1 MLFAGVAV
9 LAAVAVGIAGE
20 AMRPKSPG
28 RRVLTDAGYVK
39 LANAECARTLPD
51 LRPPDSG
58 PFGQAITPT
67 QTAGQIDH
75 AADGLDSLAGRL
87 QALPASEVDRPHIN
101 SWLDDWHR
109 YAGLGHQYATFLRQH
124 GNASPGRLATDTIRL
139 ANTTDNFALA
149 NGLKDCTFFTTPQ
162 ADPSNGF

>member
-51 LRPPDSG
+51 LRPP
-58 PFGQAITPT
+58 AW
-67 QTAGQIDH
+67 
-75 AADGLDSLAGRL
+75 
-87 QALPASEVDRPHIN
+87 V
-101 SWLDDWHR
+101 
-109 YAGLGHQYATFLRQH
+109 FLH
-124 GNASPGRLATDTIRL
+124 
-139 ANTTDNFALA
+139 
-149 NGLKDCTFFTTPQ
+149 GLKSPLSSTALRAVRQ
-162 ADPSNGF
+162 VANAKSQKGH